1 MQPTDGVISEAWG
14 LYKAH
19 WRHLLLF
26 SFVVY
31 IAVALIGVL
40 LVSTLTW
47 LGVVLAALVSL
58 VALFWLQASLVKA
71 VEDIRDGRADLSLGE
86 TFSAAREHLGAVVV
100 AGILAGLGVAV
111 GLILLIVPGLILLTW
126 WCVIIPAIVLE
137 NRSAGESFSRS
148 RELVRGYGWN
158 VFGVIVLVVLL
169 LIGFQIVLSII
180 LSPLA
185 EWLESFVSQIVSGT
199 LTAPFIAIVLT
210 LLYFRLRAAK
220 EAPAAPETPA
230 EPTPPS
236 TPA

>member
-126 WCVIIPAIVLE
+126 WCVIIPTIVLE

-220 EAPAAPETPA
+220 ETPAAETPA
-230 EPTPPS
+230 PPPPPA

>member
-71 VEDIRDGRADLSLGE
+71 VEDICDGRADLSLGE

-220 EAPAAPETPA
+220 ETPAAETPA
-230 EPTPPS
+230 PPPPPA